1 MIKAVF
7 FDLDGTLLPMDEEEF
22 IKVYFISLYKKVAYL
37 GYEKEKLIKTIW
49 DGTEAMYKNDG
60 THTNEQVFWN
70 LFKKYYSE
78 DKLKDKEIFDSFYI
92 NEFKSTKNVC
102 KDNPLAKEIVN
113 FCKNNLK
120 YTILSTN
127 PIFPYAGTLTRM
139 SFIGLKEDDFD
150 FITAYENSSY
160 CKPNPKYFEF
170 LLNKFNLKADEVI
183 LFGNNTIEDAYCA
196 AQVGIKTYLV
206 DGNIIDKKGLLDKFE
221 IIQMNEVIPT
231 IKKHLS

>member
-22 IKVYFISLYKKVAYL
+22 IKVYFISLYKKVAHL

-78 DKLKDKEIFDSFYI
+78 DQLKDKEIFDSFYI

-102 KDNPLAKEIVN
+102 KDNRLAKEIVN

-231 IKKHLS
+231 IKKHLI

>member
-139 SFIGLKEDDFD
+139 SFIGLKKDDFD

-196 AQVGIKTYLV
+196 AQVGIKTYLI

-231 IKKHLS
+231 IKKHLI

>member
-22 IKVYFISLYKKVAYL
+22 IKVYFISLYKKVAHL
-37 GYEKEKLIKTIW
+37 NYEKEKLIKTIW

-60 THTNEQVFWN
+60 TYTNEQVFWN

-78 DKLKDKEIFDSFYI
+78 DQLKDKEIFDSFYI

-196 AQVGIKTYLV
+196 TQVGIKTYLV
-206 DGNIIDKKGLLDKFE
+206 DGNIIDKKGLLNKFE
-221 IIQMNEVIPT
+221 LIQMEDIIPT
-231 IKKHLS
+231 IKKHLI

>member
-7 FDLDGTLLPMDEEEF
+7 FDLDGTLLPMNEEEF
-22 IKVYFISLYKKVAYL
+22 IKVYFISLYKKVAHL
-37 GYEKEKLIKTIW
+37 GYEQDKLIKTIW

-60 THTNEQVFWN
+60 SCTNEEAFWN
-70 LFKKYYSE
+70 LFVKYYDRE
-78 DKLKDKEIFDSFYI
+78 HLKDKEIFDSFYT
-92 NEFKSTKNVC
+92 NEFKNTKAVC
-102 KDNPLAKEIVN
+102 KDNPLAKEVID
-113 FCKNNLK
+113 FCNKNLE

-139 SFIGLKEDDFD
+139 SFVGLSENDFD

-196 AQVGIKTYLV
+196 AQVGIKTYLI
-206 DGNIIDKKGLLDKFE
+206 DGYIIDKKGLLNQFKL
-221 IIQMNEVIPT
+221 IQMEDIIPT
-231 IKKHLS
+231 IKKHLI